1 MNTEIIICTLSLLG
15 TFAGSL
21 IGAIT
26 SSNLTNY
33 RLSQIEKKLDN
44 YNDIITRL
52 TIVEEKIKG
61 GLNDEGYD

>member
-1 MNTEIIICTLSLLG
+1 MCTLSLLG

-52 TIVEEKIKG
+52 SIVEEKIKG
-61 GLNDEGYD
+61 VFNDEGHN

>member
-61 GLNDEGYD
+61 RLNDEEYD

>member
-1 MNTEIIICTLSLLG
+1 
-15 TFAGSL
+15 L

-52 TIVEEKIKG
+52 SIVEEKIKG
-61 GLNDEGYD
+61 VFNDEGHD